1 MLAPHTRRG
10 PVCRAGG
17 DGKGR
22 VYLPTQ
28 SVRVGDDRDLVSVTQ
43 WGEGR
48 AAGQRHL
55 WEGPYPGLAGGGG
68 EAGGGG
74 GGLPETC
81 VLRMNLLSPGRRRRE
96 AGRRLEPGWSPQG
109 RVGVLEGWREGQ
121 LQIRR

>member
-28 SVRVGDDRDLVSVTQ
+28 SVRVGDHRDLVSVTE

-55 WEGPYPGLAGGGG
+55 WEGPYPGLARGGGGRGGRGPSRDLRPEDEPPFPRQEEAGGG
-68 EAGGGG
+68 EASGAGVVAAG
-74 GGLPETC
+74 
-81 VLRMNLLSPGRRRRE
+81 PG
-96 AGRRLEPGWSPQG
+96 
-109 RVGVLEGWREGQ
+109 GVLEGWREGQ
-121 LQIRR
+121 LQIRQ